1 MLIRKPTTLQRYA
14 VAVVTVAVAFALR
27 YGIYGT
33 LDHRIPFGFFTTA
46 TLIAAWYGGLG
57 PGMLA
62 ALAGLLLGDH
72 FFLPP
77 HQSDSGTLGE
87 PERTAIG
94 SYAMTSA
101 LIVVLFWRLHS
112 RLRELENQL
121 GKFQGGEPQPK

>member
-1 MLIRKPTTLQRYA
+1 MIIRRPTVAQRYA
-14 VAVVTVAVAFALR
+14 VAVAAVAVAFSLR

-33 LDHRIPFGFFTTA
+33 LDYRIPFGFFTTS
-46 TLIAAWYGGLG
+46 TLISAWYGGLG

-62 ALAGLLLGDH
+62 AVTGLLLGDH

-87 PERTAIG
+87 AERTAIG
-94 SYAMTSA
+94 SYAMTST

-112 RLRELENQL
+112 RLREVEDKLQKL
-121 GKFQGGEPQPK
+121 QGGQPRS

>member
-1 MLIRKPTTLQRYA
+1 MLVRKPTAIQRYA
-14 VAVVTVAVAFALR
+14 VAVLAVAVAFALR

-62 ALAGLLLGDH
+62 AVTGLLLGDH

-87 PERTAIG
+87 VERTAIG
-94 SYAMTSA
+94 AYAMTST

-112 RLRELENQL
+112 RLRELEDQL
-121 GKFQGGEPQPK
+121 SKAQGGGAQFR

>member
-1 MLIRKPTTLQRYA
+1 MRITKPTALQRYA
-14 VAVVTVAVAFALR
+14 VAVVAVAVAFGLR

-33 LDHRIPFGFFTTA
+33 LDHRIPFAFFTPA

-62 ALAGLLLGDH
+62 ALAGLLIGDY

-94 SYAMTSA
+94 SYAMTA
-101 LIVVLFWRLHS
+101 TLIVVLFWRLHS
-112 RLRELENQL
+112 RLREVEDELIKL
-121 GKFQGGEPQPK
+121 QGGESRSK

>member
-1 MLIRKPTTLQRYA
+1 MVVRTPTSLQRYA
-14 VAVVTVAVAFALR
+14 VAVAAVAVAFALR

-57 PGMLA
+57 PGMFA
-62 ALAGLLLGDH
+62 ALAGLLIGDH

-87 PERTAIG
+87 AERTAIG
-94 SYAMTSA
+94 SYAMTTT

-112 RLRELENQL
+112 RLRELEDEVRKL
-121 GKFQGGEPQPK
+121 QGGDPRS

>member
-1 MLIRKPTTLQRYA
+1 MA
-14 VAVVTVAVAFALR
+14 VAAVAVAFGLR

-46 TLIAAWYGGLG
+46 TLISAWYGGLG
-57 PGMLA
+57 PGMFA
-62 ALAGLLLGDH
+62 ALAGLLIGDH

-94 SYAMTSA
+94 SYAMTTT

-112 RLRELENQL
+112 RLRELEDEL
-121 GKFQGGEPQPK
+121 GRLQGGESRSK

>member
-1 MLIRKPTTLQRYA
+1 MIIRRPTVVQRYA
-14 VAVVTVAVAFALR
+14 VAIVAVALAFGLR

-33 LDHRIPFGFFTTA
+33 LDHRIPFGFFTTS

-62 ALAGLLLGDH
+62 ALTGLLLGDH

-94 SYAMTSA
+94 SYAMTTT

-112 RLRELENQL
+112 RLREVEDELQKMQD
-121 GKFQGGEPQPK
+121 GQPRG

>member
-1 MLIRKPTTLQRYA
+1 
-14 VAVVTVAVAFALR
+14 VAIVAVALAFGLR

-33 LDHRIPFGFFTTA
+33 LDHRIPFGFFTTS

-62 ALAGLLLGDH
+62 ALTGLLLGDH

-94 SYAMTSA
+94 SYAMTTT

-112 RLRELENQL
+112 RLREVEDELQKMQD
-121 GKFQGGEPQPK
+121 GQPRG

>member
-1 MLIRKPTTLQRYA
+1 MLIRRPTVLQRYA
-14 VAVVTVAVAFALR
+14 VAVAAVAVAFGLR

-33 LDHRIPFGFFTTA
+33 LDYRIPFGFFTTS

-62 ALAGLLLGDH
+62 AVTGLLLGDH

-87 PERTAIG
+87 AERTAIG
-94 SYAMTSA
+94 AYAFTSTM
-101 LIVVLFWRLHS
+101 IVVLFWRLHS
-112 RLRELENQL
+112 RMRELEDELQKAQD
-121 GKFQGGEPQPK
+121 GQPRG